1 LGENAVVGPPQ
12 SFSFSYSFSFS
23 HHGEVSRTIACSASR
38 LDTSANFP
46 TLSRRVKKQAI
57 ITMDLEGVLVPEI
70 WIAVAE
76 KTGIAELRRTTR
88 DEPDYDKLM
97 RERLAL
103 LDRHKLGLTDIQAVI
118 DTLAPLPGAKA
129 FLDELRARAQVI
141 LLSDTFEQF
150 ARPLMRQLAWPTLL
164 CHRLNVEDDRI
175 TGYAIR
181 FPNHKQA
188 TVAALKKLNYRV
200 ISAGDSFNDTTMLG
214 EADTGYLFHAPP
226 NVRALFPQFTAYD
239 GYAELLA
246 AMKNQLGEEK

>member
-1 LGENAVVGPPQ
+1 
-12 SFSFSYSFSFS
+12 
-23 HHGEVSRTIACSASR
+23 
-38 LDTSANFP
+38 
-46 TLSRRVKKQAI
+46 VKKQAI

-70 WIAVAE
+70 WIAVAG
-76 KTGIAELRRTTR
+76 KTGIADLRRTTR

-103 LDRHKLGLTDIQAVI
+103 LDRHHLGLSDIQAVI

-164 CHRLNVEDDRI
+164 CHRLVVENDRI
-175 TGYAIR
+175 TDYAIR

-200 ISAGDSFNDTTMLG
+200 ISAGDSFNDTTMLA
-214 EADTGYLFHAPP
+214 EADTGCLFHAPQ
-226 NVRALFPQFTAYD
+226 NVRALFPQFPAYD
-239 GYAELLA
+239 DYAELLA
-246 AMKNQLGEEK
+246 AMTAQL